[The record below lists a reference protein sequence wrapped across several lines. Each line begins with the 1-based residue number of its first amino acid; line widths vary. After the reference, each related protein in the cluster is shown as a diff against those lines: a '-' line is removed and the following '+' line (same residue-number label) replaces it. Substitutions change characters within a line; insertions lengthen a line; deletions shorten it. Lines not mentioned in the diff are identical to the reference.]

1 MKYFLTG
8 CMLLAVLTSKAQSNF
23 LKGYVITISKDTL
36 NGFVDY
42 KESYRSPTSFRFK
55 STIEGKVQV
64 FSKNDAE
71 EINISNQAHYS
82 KFIVNVSQSKRDI
95 PSLSVGINLTTLR
108 DTVFLQVL
116 QDGKNVTLYSYED
129 IIKERFYIKD
139 KEVSEPVELVKEVYL
154 DEVNNAIAKS
164 RDQYLNQLL
173 LLLNKYQPGSKN
185 LEKRVTGL
193 EYKGT
198 ALKKITADING
209 DVVAKSSYNS
219 KFFAGLGLNASNA
232 SYRGE
237 SSFGNQSGKTNFS
250 PVLTAGVDIYFNPN
264 IGKLLFRTE
273 LSFLMNKGDF
283 SSILNETYRPD
294 VTHSFKQYSAVL
306 TPQILYNL
314 YNTSRVK
321 VFLAAGAGL
330 NFSAY
335 ADNVSTSGYSL
346 TNTITVEK
354 DKVELETFNLSPQV
368 SAGLTFNKKIQL
380 SATYSF
386 RSVISR
392 YIYYNVYIE
401 RISVGVNYF
410 FNRK

>member
-1 MKYFLTG
+1 
-8 CMLLAVLTSKAQSNF
+8 
-23 LKGYVITISKDTL
+23 
-36 NGFVDY
+36 
-42 KESYRSPTSFRFK
+42 
-55 STIEGKVQV
+55 
-64 FSKNDAE
+64 
-71 EINISNQAHYS
+71 
-82 KFIVNVSQSKRDI
+82 
-95 PSLSVGINLTTLR
+95 
-108 DTVFLQVL
+108 
-116 QDGKNVTLYSYED
+116 
-129 IIKERFYIKD
+129 
-139 KEVSEPVELVKEVYL
+139 VYL

-283 SSILNETYRPD
+283 SSILNEAYRPD

-314 YNTSRVK
+314 YNTNRVK
-321 VFLAAGAGL
+321 VFLAAGAGF

-335 ADNVSTSGYSL
+335 ADNVSTSRYSL

-354 DKVELETFNLSPQV
+354 DKVKLETFNLSPQV

-386 RSVISR
+386 RSAISR